1 VRFSFAGNTAA
12 HLTNWTLDYGN
23 RDFNSGILLI
33 LSPCRI
39 LILARKRICSLNQK
53 YESLGAFQRIK
64 EQSVKKGRRYCER
77 MFVLLST
84 SIGH

>member
-1 VRFSFAGNTAA
+1 VKFSFAGNPAG

-33 LSPCRI
+33 SSLCRI
-39 LILARKRICSLNQK
+39 PILGRKRICSLNQN

-64 EQSVKKGRRYCER
+64 EQLVKKRKEI
-77 MFVLLST
+77 L
-84 SIGH
+84 